1 MRGVKGRGWTLSS
14 GHKWRRIA
22 LVIGFVAALAA
33 GGWWYL
39 QPPAPPRVAMRVMEA
54 IRKKD
59 GRTLLDY
66 MCAEERE
73 RMTPEQLQHI
83 LDTIAQRFPELMASS
98 HVPVAYRP
106 HTTLVP
112 QDYNFFFYFRLSPD
126 KNELIACSSE
136 EVNSLSKR
144 YGVLGRMPEGYV
156 RLSVAVSSLGK
167 PRSRCALVMQ
177 ALVLCVLRLSIA
189 KNLSEQEIY
198 SIIDEIFIKNGVQ
211 TVLVSSHTGTR
222 DRLDK
227 IKLVRRSDGRLGF
240 EW

>member
-1 MRGVKGRGWTLSS
+1 MRSVKGRGWTLSS
-14 GHKWRRIA
+14 CHKRRWIA
-22 LVIGFVAALAA
+22 LIISFIAALAA
-33 GGWWYL
+33 GIWWYL
-39 QPPAPPRVAMRVMEA
+39 QPPAPPLVAMRVMEA

-59 GRTLLDY
+59 ARTLSDY

-73 RMTPEQLQHI
+73 RMTPEQLQNI
-83 LDTIAQRFPELMASS
+83 LNTIEEHFPELMASS
-98 HVPVAYRP
+98 RVPVAYRP

-112 QDYNFFFYFRLSPD
+112 QDYSFSFYFKFFPKR
-126 KNELIACSSE
+126 NELIACSSE
-136 EVNSLSKR
+136 EVKSLSER

-156 RLSVAVSSLGK
+156 RLSVDVSSLGE

-198 SIIDEIFIKNGVQ
+198 SKIDEIFIKNGVQ
-211 TVLVSSHTGTR
+211 SILVSSHAGTR
-222 DRLDK
+222 SRLDK

>member
-1 MRGVKGRGWTLSS
+1 
-14 GHKWRRIA
+14 
-22 LVIGFVAALAA
+22 
-33 GGWWYL
+33 
-39 QPPAPPRVAMRVMEA
+39 MEA

-73 RMTPEQLQHI
+73 RITPEQLQHI

-144 YGVLGRMPEGYV
+144 YGIFGRMPEGYV

-177 ALVLCVLRLSIA
+177 ALVLYVLRLSIA

-211 TVLVSSHTGTR
+211 SALVSSHSGTR
-222 DRLDK
+222 NRLDK
-227 IKLVRRSDGRLGF
+227 IKLVRRSNGRLGF